1 MQLHARAQKEG
12 VWEASRATCA
22 FVFIQHACIHAF
34 IQWSFG
40 ITCWEVMCTGRLPYP
55 TIDPVDMLKYLE
67 QGHRLEKPTNSAA
80 ASEMYVD
87 LKIYLLLS
95 IW

>member
-1 MQLHARAQKEG
+1 
-12 VWEASRATCA
+12 
-22 FVFIQHACIHAF
+22 
-34 IQWSFG
+34 
-40 ITCWEVMCTGRLPYP
+40 MCTGRLPYP

-87 LKIYLLLS
+87 FINIS
-95 IW
+95 IAIDLMT

>member
-1 MQLHARAQKEG
+1 M
-12 VWEASRATCA
+12 C
-22 FVFIQHACIHAF
+22 ICIHSACLHSC
-34 IQWSFG
+34 IHTVVIWHYLLGGDVYWKTS
-40 ITCWEVMCTGRLPYP
+40 YP